1 MHIPPDQAAAL
12 LDALPDGV
20 LLIDSDWRILFANR
34 LAEQALHIDRGKVI
48 GKRFGHELAEPPAE
62 RMAVYRQVMI
72 TRKVRRMKGV
82 RLEDAALRDRTFDAE
97 VHPSPTGGIA
107 IIFRDVTNRAVAEQR
122 MRVRAEESEALREIG
137 RDLLSRVE
145 PRRVLER
152 VARHACDL
160 LDAGYAAVA
169 LVEPSGE
176 THWPVIVGNQSDRW
190 QRTKFPPGQGTAG
203 RVIASNAPLVIHGFP
218 ENPDFPPDEFPAHQ
232 GEGMRS
238 ALAVPLHTADG
249 EPIGALIAGWRTPY
263 AVSDHDVGS
272 AQALARTASLALAN
286 ARLFAEAD
294 TARQEA
300 EAANVAKSQFLANM
314 SHEIR
319 TPINAIVGYTDLLE
333 LGIAGPLTDGQRA
346 QLERVKA
353 SSQHLLGLVNEVLD
367 LAKVESGRMRVAR
380 ERAPM
385 RGSVAEAVTLVTPQA
400 DQRALSIEDTSD
412 CDPEAAYLGDPE
424 RVRQILVN
432 LLSNA
437 VKFTEP
443 GGSISICCSTTDSP
457 ADGAQ
462 LSGSGPWLK
471 TVVEDTGVGIAP
483 EQLARVFEPFVQA
496 DAGMTREVGGTG
508 LGLTISRRLACL
520 MGGDLTARSTLGE
533 GSAFTLWLP
542 ATHPT
547 RPNALESWPSKP
559 HEIPGL
565 TEVGHLIA
573 DNANALTKALGDR
586 LRKEPETPGAQQLDR
601 AQLENHTS
609 TFLLDIGI
617 ALVTLDEGGGEPALM
632 RDGTE
637 IQRKITELHGA
648 QRARLG
654 WDASHLHREF
664 TILREETDKLV
675 LREAPAK
682 TDVKLDLALGIVH
695 RLLDQAERISVRG
708 LHREAR

>member
-1 MHIPPDQAAAL
+1 MQMLADQAAAL

-20 LLIDSDWRILFANR
+20 LLIDPEWRVVFVNR
-34 LAEQALHIDRGKVI
+34 IAEQALHLQRAELI
-48 GKRFGHELAEPPAE
+48 GKRLGQELPEPPPE
-62 RMAVYRQVMI
+62 RMAVYREVMAS
-72 TRKVRRMKGV
+72 REPRPMKGV
-82 RLEDAALRDRTFDAE
+82 RMEEPGLRDRTFDAE

-107 IIFRDVTNRAVAEQR
+107 IVFRDVTDRAVAEQR
-122 MRVRAEESEALREIG
+122 MRLRAEESEALREIG

-145 PRRVLER
+145 PGRVLDR
-152 VARHACDL
+152 VARHTRDL
-160 LDAGYAAVA
+160 LGAGYAAVA

-176 THWPVIVGNQSDRW
+176 TRWPVIVGNHSDQW
-190 QRTKFPPGQGTAG
+190 QGTAFPPGQGTAG
-203 RVIASNAPLVIHGFP
+203 RVVASNAPLVIQGFP
-218 ENPDFPPDEFPAHQ
+218 ENPDFPPDEFPAHRS
-232 GEGMRS
+232 EGMRS
-238 ALAVPLHTADG
+238 ALASPLHTADG

-263 AVSDHDVGS
+263 AVSDHDVEI
-272 AQALARTASLALAN
+272 ARALARTASLALAN
-286 ARLFAEAD
+286 ARLFADAD
-294 TARQEA
+294 SARREA
-300 EAANVAKSQFLANM
+300 EAANLAKSQFLANM

-333 LGIAGPLTDGQRA
+333 LGIAGPLTDGQRG

-367 LAKVESGRMRVAR
+367 LAKVESGRMHVASERVA
-380 ERAPM
+380 M
-385 RGSVAEAVTLVTPQA
+385 RGSVAEAVTLVAPQA

-443 GGSISICCSTTDSP
+443 GGSISICCSTTDRP

-462 LSGSGPWLK
+462 LSGSGPWLN

-496 DAGMTREVGGTG
+496 DSGMTREVGGTG
-508 LGLTISRRLACL
+508 LGLTISRRLAGL
-520 MGGDLTARSTLGE
+520 MGGDLTARSTPGE

-542 ATHPT
+542 ATHPS
-547 RPNALESWPSKP
+547 REDALDSWPSKP

-586 LRKEPETPGAQQLDR
+586 LRNEPEIPGVQQLDR
-601 AQLENHTS
+601 AQLEDHTS
-609 TFLLDIGI
+609 TFLLDIGL
-617 ALVTLDEGGGEPALM
+617 ALVTLDEGSGELALM

-664 TILREETDKLV
+664 GLLREETDKLV

-682 TDVKLDLALGIVH
+682 TEAKLDAALGIVH
-695 RLLDQAERISVRG
+695 RLLDQAERFSVRG
-708 LHREAR
+708 LLREGG